1 VVDVS
6 YALRGANN
14 EQVVFGY
21 GDYVLE
27 PGMIGFGITPT
38 SVRIEPSAG
47 VGGVFRHSRR
57 GVRDIDLPIVV
68 LGSDR
73 AAVQTNLRRIARITQ
88 DQRGPMT
95 LRATYPNGEQLFLE
109 LHYTGGAESQWGTD
123 SAGRTF
129 CRWVLSARAPQP
141 FWESLTIQTIQLT
154 GGATGR
160 GLLPQ
165 LSKLKVSSSEALG
178 EVTITSN
185 ADVEVYPLWTVEG
198 PVTDFTVSDGTNSFT
213 IEGVVALGE
222 TIIIDTE
229 NKTVTNGDGDNVYS
243 LLGPAPKLFAF
254 QPGETTLEITGTD
267 TDDNTVVTAEY
278 ALRFEVV
285 H

>member
-1 VVDVS
+1 MVDIV

-14 EQVVFGY
+14 EQVVFGNE
-21 GDYVLE
+21 DYILE
-27 PGMIGFGITPT
+27 PGMSGFGIAPT

-68 LGSDR
+68 LGDSPDE
-73 AAVQTNLRRIARITQ
+73 VQTKLRTLARITQ

-95 LRATYPNGEQLFLE
+95 LRATYPDSEQLFLQ

-123 SAGRTF
+123 TAGRTF
-129 CRWVLSARAPQP
+129 CRWVLSSQAPQP
-141 FWESLTIQTIQLT
+141 FWESLTLQTLQLT
-154 GGATGR
+154 GGNTGR

-185 ADVEVYPLWTVEG
+185 ADVEVYPLWTVQG
-198 PVTDFTVSDGTNSFT
+198 PVTDFTVTDGTNSFV
-213 IEGVVALGE
+213 IEGVIALGE
-222 TIIIDTE
+222 TIIVDTE
-229 NKTVTNGDGDNVYS
+229 NKTVVDGDGDNVYS

-278 ALRFEVV
+278 ALRYEVV

>member
-1 VVDVS
+1 MVDIS
-6 YALRGANN
+6 YALRGSNN
-14 EQVVFGY
+14 EQVVF
-21 GDYVLE
+21 DYENYILE
-27 PGMIGFGITPT
+27 PGMTGFGVTPT

-68 LGSDR
+68 LGTDR
-73 AAVQTNLRRIARITQ
+73 ADVQTKLRRLARITQ
-88 DQRGPMT
+88 DQRGPMS
-95 LRATYPNGEQLFLE
+95 LRASYPNGEQLFLE
-109 LHYTGGAESQWGTD
+109 LHYVGGAESQWGNDT
-123 SAGRTF
+123 AGRTF
-129 CRWVLSARAPQP
+129 CRWVISAQAPQP
-141 FWESLTIQTIQLT
+141 FWESLTIQTIRLT
-154 GGATGR
+154 GGDTGR
-160 GLLPQ
+160 GLLPE

-185 ADVEVYPLWTVEG
+185 ADVEVYPLWTIEG
-198 PVTDFTVSDGTNSFT
+198 PVTDFTVTDGTNSFT
-213 IEGVVALGE
+213 VEGVVALGE
-222 TIIIDTE
+222 TVIIDTE
-229 NKTVTNGDGDNVYS
+229 NKTVTNGDGDNVYY

-278 ALRFEVV
+278 ALRYEVV